1 MKHFSLFSAAVT
13 LVILLCMNSNVWAQD
28 SYTMEQPYSPLN
40 NGRDNGA
47 TVFQQNSTLNLQTPS
62 KYRKNNK
69 TFSFIAEA
77 RLICNMPYDAGVP
90 RKKAIVCPS
99 ACDLGFNFSFG
110 TQINDQF
117 FIGGGFGFDWH
128 RIKLSYAQYLDD
140 HGYDAWG
147 WGAGYSYDDLYATGV
162 FEYGRKAELIADWI
176 FDAGILHRKLRTIM
190 DFYADFRWEPDFSS
204 SVIPTVGVKAGFGL
218 GGLYGFATVHFVFR
232 PFVGVMYKVTDDHK
246 IFLNLEYIPIS
257 NFKAHS
263 LGITFGYKFR

>member
-1 MKHFSLFSAAVT
+1 MKQSYSF
-13 LVILLCMNSNVWAQD
+13 LVIIAFAMTFCFNSNVWAQD
-28 SYTMEQPYSPLN
+28 SYTMEQQYPSFALEK
-40 NGRDNGA
+40 DNGA
-47 TVFQQNSTLNLQTPS
+47 AGYQEVSTLNPQMPS

-90 RKKAIVCPS
+90 RKKAIVSPS
-99 ACDLGFNFSFG
+99 ACDLGYNFSFG
-110 TQINDQF
+110 VQINDQF
-117 FIGGGFGFDWH
+117 FIGGGLGFDWH
-128 RIKLSYAQYLDD
+128 RIKLNYAD
-140 HGYDAWG
+140 HISGGHIGVGYSSYDAF
-147 WGAGYSYDDLYATGV
+147 YATGV
-162 FEYGRKAELIADWI
+162 FEYGPNAERIANHVID
-176 FDAGILHRKLRTIM
+176 FGVLHRKLRTIM

-204 SVIPTVGVKAGFGL
+204 SVIPTVGVKTGFGL
-218 GGLYGFATVHFVFR
+218 GGLFGFATVHFVFR